1 MRVLFLIPKNKPPE
15 LDGDF
20 TKTFKDFVASC
31 LNRDPENV
39 SFVSPFL
46 LLYNNFLEKR
56 DLNLLTLLNDNS
68 KHQHVAV

>member
-39 SFVSPFL
+39 SFVSLSLRYCFR
-46 LLYNNFLEKR
+46 EK
-56 DLNLLTLLNDNS
+56 
-68 KHQHVAV
+68 V